1 MKKIEIFFKR
11 LFLWWILFSGKRKK
25 SDSLIEL
32 TKGVKVLCIRL
43 NRIGDALVVTPFL
56 HKLKVTTGCEITV
69 LADRNNHF
77 VFRNNP
83 DITTVLIY
91 EKGAEGTGK
100 LLKKI
105 NKTGY
110 QVVIDLHDDVSVTV
124 SYILKNLKA
133 DYIAGLKRGNSQL
146 FTHLIEKPDPRKYH
160 VIDRCL
166 KLAELFTN
174 NEQLIS
180 SSIIPAIRY
189 FPSREDIENVNRYF
203 EGKFSG
209 SGFVVGINISAG
221 SMARYWGTENFRKL
235 VEYFKEKNIDY
246 LLLCSTRDIKLSLDI
261 DPYSERTFYT
271 PGFGEFCAMVGKINL
286 LFSPDTA
293 TVHLASIYSIPVFG
307 LYVKYETDDVIWY
320 PYNTRYEAT
329 VTSSPTLKD
338 VKFLD
343 VMEKFEPFL
352 NDELKRHEDSRL

>member
-1 MKKIEIFFKR
+1 MKKIEIFFKK
-11 LFLWWILFSGKRKK
+11 LFLRWILFSGKRKK
-25 SDSLIEL
+25 SDSRIRLN
-32 TKGVKVLCIRL
+32 KSDKVLCIRL

-56 HKLKVTTGCEITV
+56 HQLKATSGCEITV
-69 LADRNNHF
+69 LADRHNHF

-83 DITTVLIY
+83 DITNVFIY

-110 QVVIDLHDDVSVTV
+110 KVVFDLHDDVSVTV
-124 SYILKNLKA
+124 SYILKKLKVEFV
-133 DYIAGLKRGNSQL
+133 AGLRRGNQRL
-146 FTHLIEKPDPRKYH
+146 FTHLVDKPDPQKNH

-166 KLAELFTN
+166 KLTELFSGDSQPEGLT
-174 NEQLIS
+174 S
-180 SSIIPAIRY
+180 TPAIRF
-189 FPSREDIENVNRYF
+189 FPSTEDVENVNRYF
-203 EGKFSG
+203 SGKFNS
-209 SGFVVGINISAG
+209 SGFIVGINISAG

-235 VEYFKEKNIDY
+235 VEYLKQRGIEY
-246 LLLCSTRDIKLSLDI
+246 LLLCSTRDIKLSLEI
-261 DPYSERTFYT
+261 DPYSERTYYT

-293 TVHLASIYSIPVFG
+293 TVHLASIYNIPVFG
-307 LYVKYETDDVIWY
+307 LYVKFETEDIIWY
-320 PYNTRYEAT
+320 PYGTRYEAV

-338 VKFLD
+338 VKFLN

-352 NDELKRHEDSRL
+352 NDELKRHENT

>member
-1 MKKIEIFFKR
+1 MKKIEIFFKK
-11 LFLWWILFSGKRKK
+11 LFLRWILFSGRRKK
-25 SDSLIEL
+25 SNTRIQL
-32 TKGVKVLCIRL
+32 TKEDKVLCIRL

-56 HKLKVTTGCEITV
+56 HQLKITTGCEITV
-69 LADRNNHF
+69 LADRHNHF

-83 DITTVLIY
+83 DITNVMIY

-110 QVVIDLHDDVSVTV
+110 KVVFDLHDDVSVTV

-133 DYIAGLKRGNSQL
+133 NFIAGLRRGNAQL
-146 FTHLIEKPDPRKYH
+146 FTHLIDKPDSRKYH

-166 KLAELFTN
+166 KLTELFEGH
-174 NEQLIS
+174 EQTETS
-180 SSIIPAIRY
+180 TVKPAIRY
-189 FPSREDIENVNRYF
+189 FPSKEDIENVNRYF
-203 EGKFSG
+203 AGKFSG
-209 SGFVVGINISAG
+209 SEFIVGINISAG

-235 VEYFKEKNIDY
+235 VGYLKEKKIEY
-246 LLLCSTRDIKLSLDI
+246 LLLCSTRDIKLSLEI
-261 DPYSERTFYT
+261 DPYSERTYYT

-293 TVHLASIYSIPVFG
+293 TVHLASIYNIPVFG
-307 LYVKYETDDVIWY
+307 LYVKYETEDIIWY
-320 PYNTRYEAT
+320 PYNTRYEAI

-338 VKFLD
+338 VKFLK
-343 VMEKFEPFL
+343 VMEKFDPFL
-352 NDELKRHEDSRL
+352 NDELKRHEHS